1 MSYKVL
7 YRKYRPNDFNN
18 VVGQDYTV
26 EMLKNAISTGKHAH
40 AYIFTGPRGTGKTSS
55 AKIFAKALN
64 CEHCVDGNPCN
75 ECASCL
81 AFKDSP
87 DIIEIDAASNNGVD
101 EIRELIN
108 NVKLVPSNFKYK
120 VYIIDEVHMLTAS
133 AFNALLLTLE
143 EPPSHVVFIL
153 ATTDIQDVPITIL
166 SRCQRFDF
174 KPVNKAAI
182 VGRLKHVCTEESIKI
197 TDEALEEIALI
208 SAGGMRDALGM
219 LDQLANDDSEI
230 TIDMVSDYFGSV
242 SVKKIDELLTSIEE
256 NNVENLLEVLKV
268 VKESGTNYTVF
279 IEKLISELRKTAI
292 GIKSGKYKHD
302 MYFDDIYSMIFDL
315 NECLCNININID
327 PYVLIEIVLLK
338 YINTRNNSNSGLG
351 NKNQASLGNNFSVS
365 SSNGKEVLGNK
376 TSVSSSS
383 SDNKNEVSKVD
394 NKDLGNKEKSDIIGT
409 ESTTKALDKDVDK
422 KKVIH
427 KKKQKTIDLNT
438 RINNCFVECSKDIK
452 VAFAK
457 DWGDFIS
464 SLLTK
469 DKALMSLL
477 ADTTIL
483 AASNTYV
490 LIQSK
495 INSTNELLNNS
506 VDDIGKYYEDFSG
519 NKVKFAA
526 LTEDL
531 WKKEM
536 ENYRNNI
543 KNGIKYNYIEEKED
557 VSEDSNVEEVTTSS
571 DNIED
576 VAKDIFGSF
585 EVE

>member
-182 VGRLKHVCTEESIKI
+182 VGRLKHVCAEESIKI
-197 TDEALEEIALI
+197 TEEALEEIALI

-219 LDQLANDDSEI
+219 LDQLANDDTEI
-230 TIDMVSDYFGSV
+230 TLEMVSDYFGSV

-256 NNVENLLEVLKV
+256 NNVENLLEILKV

-338 YINTRNNSNSGLG
+338 YINSGNNSRVS
-351 NKNQASLGNNFSVS
+351 SGNNSSVS
-365 SSNGKEVLGNK
+365 STISVKEEKVVISSTKSTKKEDTKVEEKIVGNK
-376 TSVSSSS
+376 ES
-383 SDNKNEVSKVD
+383 SDNKEREANSKE
-394 NKDLGNKEKSDIIGT
+394 LS
-409 ESTTKALDKDVDK
+409 KDVDK
-422 KKVIH
+422 KRVIH
-427 KKKQKTIDLNT
+427 KKKQKTIDLKA

-452 VAFAK
+452 LTFAK
-457 DWGDFIS
+457 EWGDFVG

-469 DKALMSLL
+469 DKSLMSLL

-506 VDDIGKYYEDFSG
+506 IDDIGKYYEDFSG

-531 WKKEM
+531 WQKEM

-543 KNGIKYNYIEEKED
+543 KNGIKYNYIEEKEEL
-557 VSEDSNVEEVTTSS
+557 SEDSNVEENAIKS

>member
-81 AFKDSP
+81 SFKDSP
-87 DIIEIDAASNNGVD
+87 DIIEIDAASNNGVE

-120 VYIIDEVHMLTAS
+120 VYIIDEVHMLTTS

-174 KPVNKAAI
+174 KPVNKTAI
-182 VGRLKHVCTEESIKI
+182 IERLKHVCSEELIKI
-197 TDEALEEIALI
+197 TDDALEEIALI

-219 LDQLANDDSEI
+219 LDQLSNDDTEI
-230 TIDMVSDYFGSV
+230 TLEMVSDYFGSV

-256 NNVENLLEVLKV
+256 NNVEKLLEILKV

-338 YINTRNNSNSGLG
+338 YINTGNNSRVGLG
-351 NKNQASLGNNFSVS
+351 NNINTSTSNLVNDENTVAKTSKNAKKEVNTVSIKSVGNNTNADNNGLDSHFSS
-365 SSNGKEVLGNK
+365 LDSNVN
-376 TSVSSSS
+376 
-383 SDNKNEVSKVD
+383 
-394 NKDLGNKEKSDIIGT
+394 
-409 ESTTKALDKDVDK
+409 K

-427 KKKQKTIDLNT
+427 KKKIKTIDLNT

-452 VAFAK
+452 VSFARE
-457 DWGDFIS
+457 WGDFIS
-464 SLLTK
+464 SLITK
-469 DKALMSLL
+469 DKSLMSLL
-477 ADTTIL
+477 ADTSIL

-495 INSTNELLNNS
+495 INSTNELINNS
-506 VDDIGKYYEDFSG
+506 IDDLGKYYEDYSG

-526 LTEDL
+526 LTDEL
-531 WKKEM
+531 WQKEM

-543 KNGIKYNYIEEKED
+543 KNGIKYNYIEEKEE
-557 VSEDSNVEEVTTSS
+557 VSEDSNVIEDTPKL

-576 VAKDIFGSF
+576 VAKNIFGSF